1 MVRCGACNSASFG
14 GFFSAYEASVSGAYP
29 AEPVVPQQHTKIELE
44 YCQTC
49 GLIRQVPGRI
59 IQLNYDRIVRGTAKQ
74 LPDYTE
80 DILSTLT
87 EFGVQSTDLVLEI
100 GANEGTFLRQ
110 LRGRGYQNLFGI
122 EPSKQLAEF
131 SRQSGL
137 DILDTYFDRRL
148 AAEIRASRGPVRAV
162 ICRHTLEHVP
172 DIFEF
177 TRAIADVLADD
188 GVSLIEVPD
197 ADWVVTNLFAH
208 EIWDEHITY
217 FRAQS
222 LRRLLENCGLEP
234 ISLQRMRFR
243 DTRNLLCWSRPAGS
257 GVVSQPDGL
266 IDDEASLDTVAKF
279 QSRWDDFSAKLRERV
294 LESPKPIV
302 GIGASHIQLNFI
314 NFAGLGDLVDL
325 LVDDDETKTGRFA
338 PLARAVPI
346 RSTPE
351 ILATMREGTL
361 LRIAFPYPAWE
372 DRIEGAVRP
381 YGVVSLR
388 PYDILRSVQ

>member
-1 MVRCGACNSASFG
+1 MVRCGACASASFAS
-14 GFFSAYEASVSGAYP
+14 FFSAYEASVSGAYP
-29 AEPVVPQQHTKIELE
+29 AEPVVPQQRTKIELE

-49 GLIRQVPGRI
+49 GLIRQVPDQI

-74 LPDYTE
+74 LPDYAG
-80 DILSTLT
+80 DIFSTLT
-87 EFGVQSTDLVLEI
+87 EFGVQSTDLVMEI

-137 DILDTYFDRRL
+137 DILDSYFDRRL

-177 TRAIADVLADD
+177 TQAIADVLADD

-197 ADWVVTNLFAH
+197 TDWVVTNLFAH

-222 LRRLLENCGLEP
+222 LRRLLKNCGLKP

-257 GVVSQPDGL
+257 VVSEPEGL
-266 IDDEASLDTVAKF
+266 IGDEASLDMVAKF
-279 QSRWDDFSAKLRERV
+279 QSRWDDFSVRLRAKV
-294 LESPKPIV
+294 LESPKPVI

-325 LVDDDETKTGRFA
+325 LIDDDETKTGRFA

-351 ILATMREGTL
+351 ILATMRQGTIL
-361 LRIAFPYPAWE
+361 KTAFPYPSWE
-372 DRIEGAVRP
+372 DRLEGALRD
-381 YGVVSLR
+381 YGVESIR
-388 PYDILRSVQ
+388 PYDLLQFVR